1 MKISVILPTYNREH
15 TLRRAIDSVFSQTLQ
30 PFEFIVIDDG
40 STDETKKLLKE
51 NYPTVQYLYQGNEGV
66 SSARNKGIQHS
77 CGDWVAFLDSD
88 DEWMPNKLESQSRI
102 INNSNNNYFIHTNEI
117 WIRKGVRV
125 NQMKKHEKYGGWIF
139 EKCLDI
145 CKISPSSSMISKK
158 IFDDIGLFDESLKVC
173 EDYDMWLRISSKYE
187 ISYLDEPLIV
197 KYGGHDD
204 QLSKVKNGIEQYRIR
219 SLEKI
224 LVSSKL
230 NENQFNCAKKALL
243 KKYHIY
249 LKGARKRSKSTSTIN
264 IENRIKYWH
273 NVP

>member
-1 MKISVILPTYNREH
+1 MPVI
-15 TLRRAIDSVFSQTLQ
+15 
-30 PFEFIVIDDG
+30 
-40 STDETKKLLKE
+40 K
-51 NYPTVQYLYQGNEGV
+51 V
-66 SSARNKGIQHS
+66 SN
-77 CGDWVAFLDSD
+77 
-88 DEWMPNKLESQSRI
+88 
-102 INNSNNNYFIHTNEI
+102 IHAV
-117 WIRKGVRV
+117 IRKGVRV

-145 CKISPSSSMISKK
+145 CRISPSSSMISKK

-224 LVSSKL
+224 LISSQL
-230 NENQFNCAKKALL
+230 N
-243 KKYHIY
+243 
-249 LKGARKRSKSTSTIN
+249 
-264 IENRIKYWH
+264 ENRIKYWH